1 MTMALR
7 LVLFTVL
14 ALSSARAQAQD
25 SLERIRQLY
34 VGADYDGVLAELDR
48 LPPASVVGEE
58 LERDHYRAMALIAVG
73 RTPEAHAAIERIL
86 LADPAYEPGE
96 EEAAPRIRIA
106 FSDVRRRVLPQLA
119 RSLYGEGK
127 AAFDRKDVAQALPAF
142 ERALTVI
149 DLLPAGEPGMADLR
163 TLATGF
169 LQLSRA
175 SSTAAGPVPTG
186 SAGNAE
192 TPTAVATGGATSLPA
207 TATEAELSGPPASPP
222 DAAVAAD
229 AITDPVALL
238 QELPPWNPGKNE
250 LRPFSGII
258 EVDIDEHGDVAAA
271 RMISPVHP
279 VYDPVLLAKAR
290 QWKYEPARRGGV
302 AVKSTKRISV
312 ALHPY

>member
-1 MTMALR
+1 MALR
-7 LVLFTVL
+7 LVLITVL
-14 ALSSARAQAQD
+14 ALLSSRAQAQD
-25 SLERIRQLY
+25 SLDRIRQLY

-48 LPPASVVGEE
+48 LPPASMVGEE

-127 AAFDRKDVAQALPAF
+127 AAFDRQDVAQALPAF

-163 TLATGF
+163 TLAAGF

-186 SAGNAE
+186 SAGN
-192 TPTAVATGGATSLPA
+192 VATPSAIATAGSATPPPA
-207 TATEAELSGPPASPP
+207 TATEAELSAPSTSPP
-222 DAAVAAD
+222 EVPVAAVT
-229 AITDPVALL
+229 ITDPVAVL
-238 QELPPWNPGKNE
+238 QELPSWNPGKND
-250 LRPFSGII
+250 LRPFSGIV
-258 EVDIDEHGDVAAA
+258 EVDIDEHGDVVAA
-271 RMISPVHP
+271 RIITSVHP

-290 QWKYEPARRGGV
+290 QWKYEPARRDGV